1 MPSNEKDHPEAMRE
15 RARGLLNV
23 YTLLSV
29 LALTGADTYSMEKC
43 ITLGINAL
51 VAIGV
56 CYIVNKRAGVF
67 IDKSKESND

>member
-1 MPSNEKDHPEAMRE
+1 MRE
-15 RARGLLNV
+15 RLRGLLNV

-29 LALTGADTYSMEKC
+29 LALTGADTYSDTKC

-56 CYIVNKRAGVF
+56 CYYVNRRAGA
-67 IDKSKESND
+67 IK

>member
-1 MPSNEKDHPEAMRE
+1 MGAEKI
-15 RARGLLNV
+15 RGLLNV

-43 ITLGINAL
+43 IILGINAL
-51 VAIGV
+51 AAIGV

-67 IDKSKESND
+67 IDKSKEK

>member
-1 MPSNEKDHPEAMRE
+1 MRG
-15 RARGLLNV
+15 RLRGLLNV

>member
-1 MPSNEKDHPEAMRE
+1 MRE

-29 LALTGADTYSMEKC
+29 LALTGADTYSTEKC
-43 ITLGINAL
+43 IILGINAL

-67 IDKSKESND
+67 TDKQREQ

>member
-1 MPSNEKDHPEAMRE
+1 MRD
-15 RARGLLNV
+15 RLRGLLNV

-51 VAIGV
+51 VAIVV

-67 IDKSKESND
+67 TDKQREQ

>member
-1 MPSNEKDHPEAMRE
+1 MRE
-15 RARGLLNV
+15 KLRGLLNV

-51 VAIGV
+51 VAIVV

-67 IDKSKESND
+67 K

>member
-1 MPSNEKDHPEAMRE
+1 MRD
-15 RARGLLNV
+15 RLRGLLNV

-29 LALTGADTYSMEKC
+29 QALTGSDTYSTEKC
-43 ITLGINAL
+43 IILGANAL

-67 IDKSKESND
+67 TDKQREQ

>member
-1 MPSNEKDHPEAMRE
+1 MRD
-15 RARGLLNV
+15 RLRGLLNV

-29 LALTGADTYSMEKC
+29 LALTGADTYSTEKC
-43 ITLGINAL
+43 IILGINAL

-67 IDKSKESND
+67 TDKQREQ

>member
-1 MPSNEKDHPEAMRE
+1 MADKM
-15 RARGLLNV
+15 RGLLNV

-29 LALTGADTYSMEKC
+29 LALTGADTYSTEKC
-43 ITLGINAL
+43 IILGANAL

-67 IDKSKESND
+67 K